1 MDFPLIILMISCIT
15 IALVEDL
22 RRMKIPNW
30 VTFPTMT
37 LALTYHTLTSGL
49 NGLLFSAGG
58 LALGLGLFILPY
70 ALGGMG
76 AGDVK
81 LMAALGAI
89 VGPRGILIA
98 SILTILAGSVYGLIL
113 LALHPR
119 YTAGFLKRV
128 WMTFKFLLFNRQL
141 YLTPPPVDRRM
152 PVLRYAVPIALG
164 AGAYMIMTITGYDL
178 FPELLG
184 DRFDIF
190 SIATH

>member
-1 MDFPLIILMISCIT
+1 LLISAIT
-15 IALVEDL
+15 ISLVEDL
-22 RRMKIPNW
+22 RHQKIPNL
-30 VTFPTMT
+30 VTFPTMV
-37 LALTYHTLTSGL
+37 LALVYHTLTTGL

-89 VGPRGILIA
+89 VGPHGIIIA
-98 SILTILAGSVYGLIL
+98 SILVILTGGVYGLIL
-113 LALHPR
+113 FALNPR
-119 YTAGFLKRV
+119 YTAGLLQRLWTTLK
-128 WMTFKFLLFNRQL
+128 TFLLFRQFIL
-141 YLTPPPVDRRM
+141 IPAGANYKM

-164 AGAYMIMTITGYDL
+164 AGTYMIMIITGYDL

-184 DRFDIF
+184 DRFRIF
-190 SIATH
+190 SIAMH

>member
-1 MDFPLIILMISCIT
+1 MDLNIIILMTIAMT

-22 RRMKIPNW
+22 RRMKIPNY
-30 VTFPTMT
+30 VIFPTM
-37 LALTYHTLTSGL
+37 LVALGYHTLTSGL
-49 NGLLFSAGG
+49 SGLLFSAGG

-98 SILTILAGSVYGLIL
+98 SILTILAGGVYGLIL
-113 LALHPR
+113 FALHPR
-119 YTAGFLKRV
+119 YTAGFLKRM

-141 YLTPPPVDRRM
+141 YLAPPEANRKM

-164 AGAYMIMTITGYDL
+164 AGGYLIMTITGYDL

-184 DRFDIF
+184 DRFNIF